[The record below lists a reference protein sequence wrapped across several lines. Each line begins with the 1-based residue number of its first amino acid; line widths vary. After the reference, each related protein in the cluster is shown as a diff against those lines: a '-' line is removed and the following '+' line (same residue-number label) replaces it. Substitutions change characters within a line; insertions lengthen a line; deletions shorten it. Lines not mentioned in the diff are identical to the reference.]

1 MHYLIDGHN
10 LIAKMPDIQLSDPDD
25 EEQLIVRLRRWLAAT
40 SKRRATVYFDG
51 GLPGGRAPHFSGPG
65 LNVIFASAGQEADG
79 LLVRRIRRVHN
90 PPEYTLVTADR
101 AILSEAERRQMPVVD
116 SSTFASWLGDEAPSR
131 PGAASQP
138 DAKEDPRLDAEEVA
152 EWLEL
157 FSKKDD

>member
-40 SKRRATVYFDG
+40 PKRRATVYFDG

-79 LLVRRIRRVHN
+79 LLVRRIRKAHN

-101 AILSEAERRQMPVVD
+101 AILSEAERRKMPVVD
-116 SSTFASWLGDEAPSR
+116 SSTFASWLVDEARSGG
-131 PGAASQP
+131 GAAPQP
-138 DAKEDPRLDAEEVA
+138 EVKEAPRLDADEVA